1 MMKMMRFLFEEME
14 KVKGP
19 QMCSISSGFLNM
31 DMTMAELRSSR
42 VIYVFG
48 FIRKPSFGII
58 NSLSKKSA
66 KGQNM
71 LLFSYRGVLEKK

>member
-1 MMKMMRFLFEEME
+1 MN
-14 KVKGP
+14 GP
-19 QMCSISSGFLNM
+19 QICSINSGFLNM
-31 DMTMAELRSSR
+31 DMIIAELRSNR

-48 FIRKPSFGII
+48 FIRKLSFGII

-71 LLFSYRGVLEKK
+71 PLISYRGIWKKSREGGRR